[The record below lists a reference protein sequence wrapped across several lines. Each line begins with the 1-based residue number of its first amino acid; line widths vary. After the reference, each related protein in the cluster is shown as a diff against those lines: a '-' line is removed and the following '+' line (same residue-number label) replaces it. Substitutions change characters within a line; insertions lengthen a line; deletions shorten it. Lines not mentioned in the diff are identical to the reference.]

1 MLTALRLPFRRFVVR
16 HRLHEM
22 AYLSSDREIR
32 AVLGGAL
39 DEVCRRSILSGWSS
53 RTAAGILGAIWI
65 GRLARSLDHDRRMWL
80 GEQIL
85 AQERARY
92 TSLDWLAEFDSDRM
106 NVVGMDVFLLRF
118 NFASGTLAS
127 WIAEGKAVDPDVR
140 RIFLAMAAW
149 GLAGMPE
156 QEAEQ
161 RFYDLLAELED

>member
-22 AYLSSDREIR
+22 MYLSSDREIR

-39 DEVCRRSILSGWSS
+39 DEICRHSLRSGWTS
-53 RTAAGILGAIWI
+53 RTAAAVLGAVWI

-80 GEQIL
+80 GRQIV

-118 NFASGTLAS
+118 NFGSGTLAA
-127 WIAEGKAVDPDVR
+127 WIAEGKAVDPGVR
-140 RIFLAMAAW
+140 RVFLAMAAW

-156 QEAEQ
+156 KEAE
-161 RFYDLLAELED
+161 RRLDELLADLEG